1 MKIPKF
7 IFYIIPLVNQITS
20 LIEIPLSQININY
33 KNPNTKIKKKKL
45 NKSIQSKEFTNKRRI
60 ICISK
65 FISIYSD
72 NNRNSTSNI

>member
-1 MKIPKF
+1 MKILKF
-7 IFYIIPLVNQITS
+7 IFYIIPLFNQITS

-33 KNPNTKIKKKKL
+33 KTPNTKIKKKKL
-45 NKSIQSKEFTNKRRI
+45 NKSIQSKEFTNKRRF

-72 NNRNSTSNI
+72 NNRNSTSKI

>member
-33 KNPNTKIKKKKL
+33 KTPNTKIKKKKL
-45 NKSIQSKEFTNKRRI
+45 NKSIQSKEFTNKRRF

>member
-33 KNPNTKIKKKKL
+33 KTPNTKIKKKK
-45 NKSIQSKEFTNKRRI
+45 T
-60 ICISK
+60 
-65 FISIYSD
+65 
-72 NNRNSTSNI
+72 

>member
-1 MKIPKF
+1 MKILKF
-7 IFYIIPLVNQITS
+7 IFYIIPLFNQITS

-33 KNPNTKIKKKKL
+33 KTPNTKIKKKKL
-45 NKSIQSKEFTNKRRI
+45 NKSIQSKEFTNKRRF